1 MDRAAGMAVA
11 RSSLSPHSCY
21 ECDDGAE
28 RIILIRGGMWARAM
42 PVEQLAEARQLS
54 RERGV
59 LAKVPCLGRVT
70 YI

>member
-42 PVEQLAEARQLS
+42 PVEQLALACQLAG
-54 RERGV
+54 ERGV
-59 LAKVPCLGRVT
+59 LAEEAALGLHGRT
-70 YI
+70 